1 MKTLIVTDLHLN
13 SRISGLLDAQLKCIS
28 GIYLK
33 ENPDDVIIMGDVFMY
48 RKPSPKELLTFKAI
62 LDSMSSSKNIYVIRG
77 NHDSETKADDG
88 ITALSLFE
96 DEGVKIIEHTYIDNK
111 NRRVFIPHYEDEKTI
126 ITALEMVPSDYTVF
140 GHFGYI
146 GCLNSAG
153 DADFSLTLSNF
164 NSTTYLGHI
173 HSFCERLGGLCKPY
187 SKVVCL
193 GTPYTTN
200 YGECFKDSFYAILDD
215 KLPNNVEYKLV
226 ESGPRHIMYSVH
238 EVENNLDFIND
249 PNYFTFLRILVDSDH
264 CSIPYNKLK
273 VKYVDIKYS
282 PVFNEDDI
290 SSYNPDRDLFSIND
304 VIIADYV
311 EAANSIISTDILME
325 GYRLLKDEN

>member
-1 MKTLIVTDLHLN
+1 MRTLVITDLHLN
-13 SRISGLLDAQLKCIS
+13 SRIVGLLDAQLKCIS
-28 GIYLK
+28 GIYSK
-33 ENPDDVIIMGDVFMY
+33 ESPDDVIIMGDVFMY

-62 LDSMSSSKNIYVIRG
+62 LDSMSGSKNIYVIRG

-96 DEGVKIIEHTYIDNK
+96 DESVKIIEHTYVDDE
-111 NRRVFIPHYEDEKTI
+111 NRRVFIPHYENEKTI
-126 ITALEMVPSDYTVF
+126 ISALEMVPSDYTVF

-173 HSFCERLGGLCKPY
+173 HGFCERQGGLQEPY

-200 YGECFKDSFYAILDD
+200 YGECFKDNFYAILD
-215 KLPNNVEYKLV
+215 NGSVEYKLV
-226 ESGPRHIMYSVH
+226 DSGPRHLLYPVQDL
-238 EVENNLDFIND
+238 ERNLETIND
-249 PNYFTFLRILVDSDH
+249 PNYFTFLRVLVDSNH
-264 CSIPYNKLK
+264 CPIPYDKLK
-273 VKYVDIKYS
+273 AKYVDIKYS
-282 PVFNEDDI
+282 PVFNEEDI
-290 SSYNPDRDLFSIND
+290 SSYDPDRDLFSLND
-304 VIIADYV
+304 IIISDYV
-311 EAANSIISTDILME
+311 EAANSTISTEVLME